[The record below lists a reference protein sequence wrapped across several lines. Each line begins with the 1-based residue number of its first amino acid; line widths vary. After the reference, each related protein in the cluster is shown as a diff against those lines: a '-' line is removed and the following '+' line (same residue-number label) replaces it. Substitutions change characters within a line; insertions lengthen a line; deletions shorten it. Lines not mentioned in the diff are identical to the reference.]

1 MWKNMDTNTCNVNN
15 LDSDALLPPRKRL
28 LAGLKRQNSDVNSPA
43 PLPSS
48 PNCAGSKNDACNNI
62 YRSQLGNPNLSS
74 EEIVEASRIAAVEA
88 AKVAEAARANAEEKA
103 AKAAKAVAAAKSA
116 LELVATLSEEAAN
129 KEKGLKKNKMK
140 KHVPVETLYN
150 KNKGNSNCRTDEEL
164 ARKLHQA
171 INSSPRILKNA
182 SGSDTRSHK
191 HKRLKSSAV
200 SERPGISSGVPIAEG
215 NRPSS
220 TTSNGNGLVGDT
232 DNEGSL
238 KKIDMIM
245 VDLNASKSDKRDQLK
260 LDNGEGWVP
269 SKSDQM
275 KSGNREAEALVSK
288 DKFAESLDSFG
299 KKRGRIK
306 QKKLPLSICSFRD
319 QTGPK
324 EELKPQGMLQL
335 EDNAVRTAVGNQPLF
350 SMGPSSSSLRPVD
363 KTSMWKCQSFKAP
376 ACVKQ
381 NKVMQS

>member
-1 MWKNMDTNTCNVNN
+1 METNTCNVNN

-28 LAGLKRQNSDVNSPA
+28 LAGLKRQNSDVNSPPPF
-43 PLPSS
+43 PLS

-62 YRSQLGNPNLSS
+62 YRSQLSNPNLSS
-74 EEIVEASRIAAVEA
+74 EEIVEASRIAAIEA

-116 LELVATLSEEAAN
+116 LELVATLSEEASN
-129 KEKGLKKNKMK
+129 KEKGLRKNKMK

-182 SGSDTRSHK
+182 SGSDTKNHK
-191 HKRLKSSAV
+191 HKRLKSSAA
-200 SERPGISSGVPIAEG
+200 SERPSISSGVPVAEG

-220 TTSNGNGLVGDT
+220 ATSNGNVVVGET
-232 DNEGSL
+232 DNEGSI

-245 VDLNASKSDKRDQLK
+245 VDLNTSKSDKGDQLK
-260 LDNGEGWVP
+260 LDNGEGRRVP
-269 SKSDQM
+269 GKSDQV
-275 KSGNREAEALVSK
+275 KSGNREVEALLSK
-288 DKFAESLDSFG
+288 DKFAESLESFG

-319 QTGPK
+319 GPK
-324 EELKPQGMLQL
+324 EELKSQGMLQL

-350 SMGPSSSSLRPVD
+350 SMGPSSSSLMPVD

>member
-1 MWKNMDTNTCNVNN
+1 MWKNMETNTCNVNN
-15 LDSDALLPPRKRL
+15 LDLDALLPPRKRL

-62 YRSQLGNPNLSS
+62 YRSQLSNTNLSN
-74 EEIVEASRIAAVEA
+74 EEIVEASRIAAIEA

-103 AKAAKAVAAAKSA
+103 AKAAEAVAAAKSA

-129 KEKGLKKNKMK
+129 KEKGHQQFSKN
-140 KHVPVETLYN
+140 
-150 KNKGNSNCRTDEEL
+150 
-164 ARKLHQA
+164 
-171 INSSPRILKNA
+171 LKNA

-200 SERPGISSGVPIAEG
+200 SERPGISSGVPVAEG

-220 TTSNGNGLVGDT
+220 TTSNGNGVVGDT

-245 VDLNASKSDKRDQLK
+245 VDLNSSKPDKRDQLK
-260 LDNGEGWVP
+260 LDNGEGRVS

-275 KSGNREAEALVSK
+275 KLGNREVEALVSK
-288 DKFAESLDSFG
+288 DKFAESLDSFV
-299 KKRGRIK
+299 KRG
-306 QKKLPLSICSFRD
+306 
-319 QTGPK
+319 
-324 EELKPQGMLQL
+324 EELSKKSCP
-335 EDNAVRTAVGNQPLF
+335 
-350 SMGPSSSSLRPVD
+350 
-363 KTSMWKCQSFKAP
+363 
-376 ACVKQ
+376 
-381 NKVMQS
+381 